1 MEKLKELEEE
11 GELVLFEWRKENK
24 KEEEEGGG
32 VGELM
37 PELVPHRRCWFDT
50 HWPSVWPKVDDL
62 KYSKSEK

>member
-11 GELVLFEWRKENK
+11 GELVLFEWMKENK

-37 PELVPHRRCWFDT
+37 PELVPPRRCWSTHSDPRFDRRLMT
-50 HWPSVWPKVDDL
+50 
-62 KYSKSEK
+62 